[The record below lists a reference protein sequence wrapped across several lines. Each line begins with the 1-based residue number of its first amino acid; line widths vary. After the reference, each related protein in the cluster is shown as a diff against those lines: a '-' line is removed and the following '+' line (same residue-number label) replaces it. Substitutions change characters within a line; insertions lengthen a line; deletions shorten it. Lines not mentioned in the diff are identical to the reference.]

1 MNHYP
6 YQSFSPVISKK
17 NGFTFLRIL
26 LALSVFIAHFKVLT
40 GVELFYWPISST
52 MGVSGF
58 FVISWFLIIRSYY
71 RSANLLDYIKK
82 RARRILP
89 AYLLI
94 VIVCALSLSFVSSL
108 SFREYFTSTVFYKYL
123 AANLAFMNF
132 VQPTLPGVFSN
143 NLLPFVNGS
152 LWTIKVEVM
161 MYVLVPFMAL
171 FLKRKPIFV
180 FAGLYVF
187 SFLFNYYMTYHYDT
201 SGKTIYILLQKQF
214 LGQMRFFISGA
225 ILLFYFDFIKKQ
237 IKWILPLAALFFLSR
252 YFIQNKLIDF
262 VYPLSLGI
270 ILLFVAYY
278 FKKLAVVSKSGDF
291 SYGIFLY
298 HYPLIQLFLHF
309 GWLKENPLLLFFS
322 CLGLLLALSAL
333 SWHLFEKRFLNR

>member
-1 MNHYP
+1 MNRYP
-6 YQSFSPVISKK
+6 NRSFSPDISKK
-17 NGFTFLRIL
+17 NSFTFLRLL
-26 LALSVFIAHFKVLT
+26 LAFSVFIAHFKELT
-40 GVELFYWPISST
+40 GAALFYWPISGN
-52 MGVSGF
+52 MRVSGF
-58 FVISWFLIIRSYY
+58 FIISGFLIIRSYY
-71 RSANLLDYIKK
+71 RSNSLLDYIKK
-82 RARRILP
+82 RVRRILP

-94 VIVCALSLSFVSSL
+94 ITVCALSLSFISSL
-108 SFREYFTSTVFYKYL
+108 SFREYFTSTVFFKYL
-123 AANLAFMNF
+123 AANLTFMNF

-143 NLLPFVNGS
+143 NPLPFVNGS

-161 MYVLVPFMAL
+161 MYAVVPVMAL
-171 FLKRKPIFV
+171 FLKRKPIFI
-180 FAGLYVF
+180 FAVLYIF
-187 SFLFNYYMTYHYDT
+187 SFLFSYYMIYLYDT

-270 ILLFVAYY
+270 ILIAFVYY
-278 FKKLAVVSKSGDF
+278 FKKLAVVSKFGDF

-298 HYPLIQLFLHF
+298 HYPVIQLFLYL
-309 GWLKENPLLLFFS
+309 GWLRESPLLLFFS

-333 SWHLFEKRFLNR
+333 SWHLFEKRFLKR